1 MPKNDSPR
9 LRKVN
14 EAVKEVVAESLRG
27 LKDPRLGFITVTDVR
42 TTTDLGASEIFYTVL
57 PDDDETR
64 TTTAAGLRSATPMVR
79 REVGGRLRLRR
90 TPDLHFTHDPL
101 PEHGRRIETLLQET
115 HRDDHGDGPD
125 TQKDRPQDVDS

>member
-1 MPKNDSPR
+1 MPRNDSPR

-42 TTTDLGASEIFYTVL
+42 TTTDLGASEVFYTVL

-64 TTTAAGLRSATPMVR
+64 STTAEGLRSATPMLR
-79 REVGGRLRLRR
+79 REVGGRLRMRR

-101 PEHGRRIETLLQET
+101 PEQGRRIETLLK
-115 HRDDHGDGPD
+115 DA
-125 TQKDRPQDVDS
+125 QKDRPQDADS